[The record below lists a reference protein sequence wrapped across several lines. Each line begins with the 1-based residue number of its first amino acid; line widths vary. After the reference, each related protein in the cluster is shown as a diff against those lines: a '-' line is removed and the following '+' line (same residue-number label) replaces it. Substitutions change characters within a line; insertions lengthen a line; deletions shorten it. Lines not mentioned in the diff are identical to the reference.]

1 MTLQNALNK
10 AKTLA
15 NETPQNLPAPANE
28 PAAGVPAVNSGGPS
42 RSLADHL
49 QGGMSVDDFLKVK
62 DEFLMIGGDRTK
74 FEKIAV
80 IIDLSAVQPT
90 MAVKYGNPPTYHKT
104 FNGETT
110 DRGLSWRQVCSEALK
125 VDPLR
130 GTPYRSVDIPMVLA
144 EDLNDPKTGKTIFTA
159 GMRIGYSTPTT
170 GLGEFEA
177 LFREATKNGLQNE
190 RVTVDLGSKVRSN
203 KNGQSWGVV
212 TFTLT
217 GADDGEAAAA

>member
-15 NETPQNLPAPANE
+15 NETTPNLPAPANE
-28 PAAGVPAVNSGGPS
+28 PAAGLPAVNSGAPS

-49 QGGMSVDDFLKVK
+49 QGGMSVDEYLKVK

-80 IIDLSAVQPT
+80 MIDLGTVQPT
-90 MAVKYGNPPTYHKT
+90 MAIKYGNPPTYHKT

-110 DRGLSWRQVCSEALK
+110 DRGLPWKQVCLEALK
-125 VDPLR
+125 VDPVR
-130 GTPYRSVDIPMVLA
+130 GTPYRSVDIPMTLA
-144 EDLNDPKTGKTIFTA
+144 EDLVDPKTSKAVFTA
-159 GMRIGYSTPTT
+159 GTRIGYSTPTT

-177 LFREATKNGLQNE
+177 LFREATKYGLQSE
-190 RVTVDLGSKVRSN
+190 RVIVHLGSKVRSN

-212 TFTLT
+212 TFTLV
-217 GADDGEAAAA
+217 GAADDAADAA